1 MKTSAKGVHMPMYEL
16 GGALMPDD
24 VAQACK
30 RQFERQQVD
39 WLLRRSESTWP
50 LSVALRSPSDK
61 EAANAPAAMR
71 TWLSAWTGFDNAS
84 RDKGRRCAV
93 VWRSVN
99 WRLMGNVTVPEKVLF
114 EDIEAVADCAR
125 VDQDWETLKERWRA
139 LCERHASVT
148 DKRDCAKALIGAAQW
163 ADDDFV
169 RLLEFLG
176 WCERNPA
183 SGLYLRQLPLVG
195 IDTKWVERR
204 LGVVVPLLQAIM
216 GKLGDVHQLLV
227 LRRAPY
233 TVRMRLLDPV
243 LREQMAGAEDLQMPV
258 DQWSKL
264 LRQPPKRLLIIEN
277 LATGLAVPDTPGT
290 AVAMGLGNNVAVLN
304 EVAWAHSAEILYWGD
319 IDTWGLH
326 ILSRARS
333 LFPHLNSMLMT
344 ETVLTSHRHLWT
356 VEDSQDNRHAD
367 HLTAKEAELL
377 SKLQQGRW
385 GKHVRL
391 EQERIHWPSAVEE
404 LSRRWG
410 LL

>member
-1 MKTSAKGVHMPMYEL
+1 MPMYEL

-39 WLLRRSESTWP
+39 WLLRRFESTWP

-71 TWLSAWTGFDNAS
+71 TWLSAWAGFDKAS
-84 RDKGRRCAV
+84 RDKGRRCTV

-114 EDIEAVADCAR
+114 EDVEAVVDCAR
-125 VDQDWETLKERWRA
+125 VGQDWETSKERWRA

-148 DKRDCAKALIGAAQW
+148 DQRDCVKALIGAAQW
-163 ADDDFV
+163 SHDDFV

-183 SGLYLRQLPLVG
+183 SGLYLRQLPLVD

-204 LGVVVPLLQAIM
+204 LGVVVPLLRAIM
-216 GKLGDVHQLLV
+216 GKLGDVHQLLA
-227 LRRAPY
+227 LRRAPD
-233 TVRMRLLDPV
+233 TVRMRLLDPA

-258 DQWSKL
+258 DQWSKV

-277 LATGLAVPDTPGT
+277 LATGLAVPDTAGT
-290 AVAMGLGNNVAVLN
+290 AVAMGLGNNVAALN
-304 EVAWAHSAEILYWGD
+304 EIAWAHFAEVLYWGD

-326 ILSRARS
+326 ILSRARL
-333 LFPHLNSMLMT
+333 LFPHLSSMLMT
-344 ETVLTSHRHLWT
+344 ETVLMSHRHLWT

-367 HLTAKEAELL
+367 HLTVEEAELL

-410 LL
+410 GL